1 MVVSLF
7 VNPNVLKDLKWPQG
21 RFMVD
26 RNLKKIVYE
35 NVDLKDF
42 RKSANENRKIFE
54 N

>member
-1 MVVSLF
+1 MFWRIS
-7 VNPNVLKDLKWPQG
+7 NDPREDLWSIG
-21 RFMVD
+21 I
-26 RNLKKIVYE
+26 LKKIVYE